1 MLLQE
6 AKKKDP
12 DAPKKPLT
20 AYMVWLQ
27 ENRAAIKDKHP
38 GISLIDIAKK
48 AGEMWKEV
56 ADKSVRAWALGKGGG
71 VNRTWEMLEEGR
83 RFTVCVCVCVCVWL

>member
-27 ENRAAIKDKHP
+27 ENRATIKDKHP

-71 VNRTWEMLEEGR
+71 
-83 RFTVCVCVCVCVWL
+83 